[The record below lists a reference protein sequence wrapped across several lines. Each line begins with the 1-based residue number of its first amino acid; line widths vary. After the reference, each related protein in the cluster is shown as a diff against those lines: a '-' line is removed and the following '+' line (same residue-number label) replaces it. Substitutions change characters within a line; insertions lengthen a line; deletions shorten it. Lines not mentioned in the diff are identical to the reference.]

1 MGHLAIFALGPLR
14 IELDGQP
21 LQTSRHK
28 ALALLIYLAMQPER
42 QTREALAAFFWP
54 EYGQTKAYAYLR
66 RTIWELR
73 SLLGEG
79 WLDVDRV
86 KLGIYSGTDFYL
98 DVKRFQNH
106 LADFNQH
113 KHSKSVVCSKC
124 VENLHKSTL
133 LYRGD
138 FLSGF
143 SLRDSANFDEWL
155 FFQQDALRREYAG
168 ALEKLANLLLQERS
182 IAEAITFG
190 RRWLA
195 LDTLNEAAHRQLM
208 EAFTLNGQRHIAL
221 RQYQECKRILQADL
235 GIEPEPA
242 TKVLYETIL
251 SGKYE
256 EGWSLS
262 NPSSQSNRNAL
273 DSGNLNT
280 WLGEALSSQAT
291 RPASSL
297 PIPSTKFVGR
307 QQELNKIVTL
317 LSDPACWLLTLHGPG
332 GIGKT
337 RLAIEIGQTQATNF
351 LQGVFF
357 VSLIGIESEQSIVPA
372 IALSLGLFLRQQGT
386 SPEEQLINFLR
397 DKHLLI
403 ILDSFEGLMHW
414 SPVLAKFH
422 SQAPDLKL
430 LVTSRHSLSLYGE
443 WVMEVNGLD
452 YPSEQQE
459 KATELELADLLAYGA
474 IDLFLQSAYRS
485 LTTFQAG
492 LEELTAISQ
501 IARLLDGMPLGL
513 ELAATWV
520 NTLSCQ
526 EIVNEISRGMNI
538 LEASLVGVPERQ
550 RSIRA
555 VFDHSWNLLSS
566 REKVLLPRLS
576 VFFGSFTW
584 QAAKQV
590 AGIALR
596 ELSGLMDKSLV
607 RRTPQGRFDLH
618 DLLRQYCAEKLKRI
632 FTDNLETN
640 RRHCAYF
647 CARLVEWNKQLN
659 SEKQG
664 QALQEIESE
673 LANIH
678 AGWEWAAQQ
687 KRWEYLEQAVNG
699 LCMFYLRR
707 ARFDEGRIT
716 CQKTIDALERHP
728 TLQDSAHVTR
738 LSARL
743 LTWQGVL
750 NLNLEKLGEAEDCLY
765 KCQQVL
771 DDPRLEPHMVLK
783 ERIFS
788 LVLQALIANLRG
800 NPAFMLECYE
810 QAIQLSG
817 QAQEGSIPS
826 LLVYLWPFLMGGSVS
841 IELYLQME
849 KNLTEVRQA
858 DNPFELACHLYVLGI
873 RELFHFY
880 RMEKAEALLQDS
892 IRNFQI
898 VGDPATQ
905 VMISKTLGYL
915 LLVKGNF
922 QEALTLKRH
931 ELKIN
936 QVIGDRRMTGIT
948 QAEIGEIL
956 CHLGSYVEAE
966 DQIRSA
972 IALLKGRSDYEIA
985 LRHRY
990 LGDVLLAQG
999 RYDEARQ
1006 AYILSYHFF
1015 EARDEKGWMLT
1026 ALTGLS
1032 RVEFAF
1038 GKKTEAWRYI
1048 HQALCCYS
1056 EVQLYTF
1063 FAYLNIAEMALLMAF
1078 QGETIRALELF
1089 SLVFRQDHFAKSRWF
1104 ADVFV
1109 KFIEEAAVHVPFEEQ
1124 AAAKKRGQ
1132 ELDFS
1137 ETVILLGNHLVN

>member
-21 LQTSRHK
+21 LKTSRHK
-28 ALALLIYLAMQPER
+28 ALALLVYLAMQPER

-66 RTIWELR
+66 RTIWELH
-73 SLLGEG
+73 SLLGEN

-86 KLGIYSGTDFYL
+86 KLGIRSDADFYL

-113 KHSKSVVCSKC
+113 KHSKSVVCSQC
-124 VENLHKSTL
+124 VENLHKATL

-143 SLRDSANFDEWL
+143 NLRDSADFDDWL

-168 ALEKLANLLLQERS
+168 ALEKLANLLLQKRS
-182 IAEAITFG
+182 IAEAIIFG

-195 LDTLNEAAHRQLM
+195 LDTLNEAAHRHLM

-221 RQYQECKRILQADL
+221 HQYQECKRILQADL
-235 GIEPEPA
+235 GIEPLPA

-251 SGKYE
+251 SGKYTE
-256 EGWSLS
+256 SWSFS

-273 DSGNLNT
+273 DSGNLIT
-280 WLGEALSSQAT
+280 WLGEALSSQET
-291 RPASSL
+291 WPASSL
-297 PIPSTKFVGR
+297 PIPSTKFIGR
-307 QQELNKIVTL
+307 QQELNNIANL

-337 RLAIEIGQTQATNF
+337 RLAIEIGQTQIANF
-351 LQGVFF
+351 PQGVFF
-357 VSLIGIESEQSIVPA
+357 VSLIAIESEQSIAPA
-372 IALSLGLFLRQQGT
+372 IAQILGLSLRQQGT
-386 SPEEQLINFLR
+386 SPEEQLIDFLR

-403 ILDSFEGLMHW
+403 ILDSFEGLLRW

-422 SQAPDLKL
+422 SQAPALKL
-430 LVTSRHSLSLYGE
+430 LVTSRHRLSLYGE
-443 WVMEVNGLD
+443 WVLEVNGLD

-459 KATELELADLLAYGA
+459 KAPELELADLQAYGA

-485 LTTFQAG
+485 LATFKAG
-492 LEELTAISQ
+492 LEELKAISQ
-501 IARLLDGMPLGL
+501 IGRLLDGMPLGL

-520 NTLSCQ
+520 NILSCQ
-526 EIVNEISRGMNI
+526 EIVHEISRGMNI
-538 LEASLVGVPERQ
+538 LEAPLVDVPERQ

-576 VFFGSFTW
+576 VFRGSFTW
-584 QAAKQV
+584 QAAEQV

-607 RRTPQGRFDLH
+607 RRTPQERFDLH
-618 DLLRQYCAEKLKRI
+618 DLLRQYCAEKLARM

-647 CARLVEWNKQLN
+647 SGRLVEWNKQL
-659 SEKQG
+659 SSVKQG
-664 QALQEIESE
+664 QALREIERE
-673 LANIH
+673 LANIL
-678 AGWEWAAQQ
+678 AAWEWAAQQ
-687 KRWEYLEQAVNG
+687 KRWEYLEQAVTG

-707 ARFDEGRIT
+707 ARFAEGRIT
-716 CQKTIDALERHP
+716 CQKAIDALERYL
-728 TLQDSAHVTR
+728 TLQDSAEVTR
-738 LSARL
+738 LYARL

-771 DDPRLEPHMVLK
+771 DDPRLEPHMVEK

-788 LVLQALIANLRG
+788 LVLQALIANLHG
-800 NPAFMLECYE
+800 NPAFMLECYK
-810 QAIQLSG
+810 QAIQLSR
-817 QAQEGSIPS
+817 QTQGSIPS
-826 LLVYLWPFLMGGSVS
+826 VLVYLWGFLMGGSVS
-841 IELYLQME
+841 IELYLQMK
-849 KNLTEVRQA
+849 KNLTEVQQA
-858 DNPFELACHLYVLGI
+858 DDPFELACHLYVLGVG
-873 RELFHFY
+873 ELFHFY
-880 RMEKAEALLQDS
+880 RMEKAEALLQES
-892 IRNFQI
+892 IRNFKI
-898 VGDPATQ
+898 VDDPATQ

-999 RYDEARQ
+999 KYDEARQ
-1006 AYILSYHFF
+1006 AYHLSYHFF
-1015 EARDEKGWMLT
+1015 EARDEKGWMFT

-1032 RVEFAF
+1032 RVEFAL
-1038 GKKTEAWRYI
+1038 GKKTEAWRYV

-1063 FAYLNIAEMALLMAF
+1063 FAYLTIAEMALLMAF
-1078 QGETIRALELF
+1078 QGEIIRALELY

-1109 KFIEEAAVHVPFEEQ
+1109 KFIEEAAVHVPFEKQ

-1132 ELDFS
+1132 EIDFS